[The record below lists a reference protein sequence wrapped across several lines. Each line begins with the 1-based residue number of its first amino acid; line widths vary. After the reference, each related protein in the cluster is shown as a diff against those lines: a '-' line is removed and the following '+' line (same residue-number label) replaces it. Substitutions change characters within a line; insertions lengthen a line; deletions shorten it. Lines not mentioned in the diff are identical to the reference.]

1 MSLLS
6 KAIGSIFK
14 EASDAVDKRITKDV
28 VEATIAGGL
37 LVAAASNG
45 IEDSEIEAL
54 ETVLGSV
61 DEFQPWKADFQKLI
75 SKYAVQIQKTP
86 RLGKMTAMN
95 ELADLHGKNPKDAEL
110 VFNCILTVADASGAI
125 EDAER
130 TVLLDIAKLLSLDP
144 RKFGL

>member
-6 KAIGSIFK
+6 KFLGSKVSAVAESVEKAIS
-14 EASDAVDKRITKDV
+14 KDV
-28 VEATIAGGL
+28 IEATIAGSL
-37 LVAAASNG
+37 LVAAASDG
-45 IEDSEIEAL
+45 ISDDELEAL

-61 DEFQPWKADFQKLI
+61 EEFQSWKADFNKLI
-75 SKYAVQIQKTP
+75 SKYAVSIQKTP

-130 TVLLDIAKLLSLDP
+130 VVLLEIAKTLNLDP